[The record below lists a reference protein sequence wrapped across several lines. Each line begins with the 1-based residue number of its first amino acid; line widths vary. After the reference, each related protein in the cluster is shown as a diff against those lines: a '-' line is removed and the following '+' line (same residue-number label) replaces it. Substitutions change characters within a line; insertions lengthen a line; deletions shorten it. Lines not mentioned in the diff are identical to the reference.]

1 MPEILPFK
9 GLRYNPETA
18 GDMGGIICPPYDI
31 IPPSMQQELYD
42 SSEYNAVRLELPK
55 EDDPYGAAAERLAE
69 WMREGALM
77 QDDEPAL
84 YPYFQ
89 TYTDPEGNT
98 YTRKGFF
105 CALRLHEFSEK
116 KVLTHE
122 RTLSGPKKDR
132 LNLFNRTRA
141 NISSI
146 FGLYADEEL
155 QADRLIEEYVSSHE
169 PVVDASFQGVRN
181 QLWKITD
188 PDITGKVQQ
197 VLLERQVYIAD
208 GHHRYETGVNYRN
221 LRAEENPSHT
231 GEEPYNFI
239 LVYLANIFDKGLI
252 IFPLH
257 RMVHSLDRFNADAL
271 FDALGAN
278 FSITPLGGREE
289 LKQYL
294 DGETSNHAYG
304 VVTSTGVWG
313 IRLKTPPETLLGE
326 SVPGP
331 LLQLSVV
338 VLHELILQRVLGITP
353 EAMRSQANLV
363 YIEDDREVFENV
375 SSGKMQVGF
384 VVKPTTVEQVRDISQ
399 AGEVMPQKSTY
410 FYPKIMTGLVMHKL
424 DR

>member
-1 MPEILPFK
+1 MPEIRPFK

-42 SSEYNAVRLELPK
+42 SSGYNAVRLELPK
-55 EDDPYGAAAERLAE
+55 EDDPYGAAAERLAQ
-69 WMREGALM
+69 WVQEGALM

-89 TYTDPEGNT
+89 TYNDPEGNT

-116 KVLTHE
+116 KVLPHE

-132 LNLFNRTRA
+132 LNLFKKTRA

-155 QADRLIEEYVSSHE
+155 QADRAIEEFADNHE
-169 PVVDASFQGVRN
+169 PVVDAAFQGVRN
-181 QLWKITD
+181 RLWKMTD
-188 PDITGKVQQ
+188 PDIVATVQQ
-197 VLLERQVYIAD
+197 VLLDRQVYIAD

-231 GEEPYNFI
+231 GDEPYNFI
-239 LVYLANIFDKGLI
+239 LIYLANIFDEGLI

-257 RMVHSLDRFNADAL
+257 RMVHSLEQFSPEGL
-271 FDALGAN
+271 IETLSTN
-278 FSITPLGGREE
+278 FEVKPLGGRED
-289 LKQYL
+289 LKLYL
-294 DGETSNHAYG
+294 EGESSSHVYG
-304 VVTSTGVWG
+304 VVTSGGVWG
-313 IRLKTPPETLLGE
+313 MRLKNPPATLLGD

-338 VLHELILQRVLGITP
+338 VLHELILQRMLGITP

-363 YIEDDREVFENV
+363 YEEDDRKVFDAVEN
-375 SSGKMQVGF
+375 GDIQVGF
-384 VVKPTTVEQVRDISQ
+384 IVKPTTVQQVRDISQ

-410 FYPKIMTGLVMHKL
+410 FYPKIMTGLVMHRL
-424 DR
+424 

>member
-1 MPEILPFK
+1 MPEIRPFK

-42 SSEYNAVRLELPK
+42 SSDYNAVRLELPK
-55 EDDPYGAAAERLAE
+55 EDDPYGAAAERLAQ
-69 WMREGALM
+69 WVQEGALM

-89 TYTDPEGNT
+89 TYNDPEGNT

-116 KVLTHE
+116 KVLPHE

-132 LNLFNRTRA
+132 LNLFKKTRA

-155 QADRLIEEYVSSHE
+155 QADRAIETFAANHE
-169 PVVDASFQGVRN
+169 PVVDAAFQGVRN
-181 QLWKITD
+181 RLWKMTD
-188 PDITGKVQQ
+188 PDIVATVQQ
-197 VLLERQVYIAD
+197 VLLDRQVYIAD

-231 GEEPYNFI
+231 GDEPYNFI
-239 LVYLANIFDKGLI
+239 LIYLANIFDEGLI

-257 RMVHSLDRFNADAL
+257 RMVHSLEQFSPEGL
-271 FDALGAN
+271 IETLSTN
-278 FSITPLGGREE
+278 FEVKPLGGRED
-289 LKQYL
+289 LKLYL
-294 DGETSNHAYG
+294 EGESSSHVYG
-304 VVTSTGVWG
+304 VVTSGGVWG
-313 IRLKTPPETLLGE
+313 MRLKNPPATLLGD
-326 SVPGP
+326 SVPSP

-338 VLHELILQRVLGITP
+338 VLHELILHRMLGITP

-363 YIEDDREVFENV
+363 YEEDDRKVFDAVEN
-375 SSGKMQVGF
+375 GDIQVGF
-384 VVKPTTVEQVRDISQ
+384 IVKPTTVQQVRDISQ
-399 AGEVMPQKSTY
+399 TGEVMPQKSTY
-410 FYPKIMTGLVMHKL
+410 FYPKIMTGLVMHRL
-424 DR
+424 T

>member
-1 MPEILPFK
+1 MPEIRPFK

-18 GDMGGIICPPYDI
+18 GDIGGIICPPYDI

-42 SSEYNAVRLELPK
+42 SSGYNAVRLELPK
-55 EDDPYGAAAERLAE
+55 EDDPYGAAAERLAQ
-69 WMREGALM
+69 WMQEGALM

-116 KVLTHE
+116 KVLPHE

-132 LNLFNRTRA
+132 LNLFKKTRA

-155 QADRLIEEYVSSHE
+155 QADRAIEEFTDNHE
-169 PVVDASFQGVRN
+169 PVVDAAFQGVRN
-181 QLWKITD
+181 RLWKMTD
-188 PDITGKVQQ
+188 HDIVATVQQ
-197 VLLERQVYIAD
+197 VLLDRQVYIAD

-231 GEEPYNFI
+231 GDEPYNFI
-239 LVYLANIFDKGLI
+239 LIYLANIFDEGLI

-257 RMVHSLDRFNADAL
+257 RMVHSLEQFSPEGL
-271 FDALGAN
+271 IETLSTN
-278 FSITPLGGREE
+278 FEVKPLGGRED
-289 LKQYL
+289 LKLYL
-294 DGETSNHAYG
+294 EGESSSHVYG
-304 VVTSTGVWG
+304 VVTSGGVWG
-313 IRLKTPPETLLGE
+313 MRLKNPPATLLGD

-338 VLHELILQRVLGITP
+338 VLHELILQRMLGITP

-363 YIEDDREVFENV
+363 YEEDDRKVFDAVEN
-375 SSGKMQVGF
+375 GDIQVGF
-384 VVKPTTVEQVRDISQ
+384 IVKPTTVQQVRDISQ

-410 FYPKIMTGLVMHKL
+410 FYPKIMTGLVMHRLK
-424 DR
+424 

>member
-1 MPEILPFK
+1 MPEIRPFK
-9 GLRYNPETA
+9 GLRYDPETA

-42 SSEYNAVRLELPK
+42 SSGYNAVRLELPK
-55 EDDPYGAAAERLAE
+55 EDDPYGAAAERLVQ
-69 WMREGALM
+69 WMQEGALM

-116 KVLTHE
+116 KVLPHE

-132 LNLFNRTRA
+132 LNLFKRTRA

-155 QADRLIEEYVSSHE
+155 QADRVIEEFADNHE
-169 PVVDASFQGVRN
+169 PVVDAAFQGVRN
-181 QLWKITD
+181 RLWKMTD
-188 PDITGKVQQ
+188 PDIVATVQQ
-197 VLLERQVYIAD
+197 VLLDRQVYIAD

-231 GEEPYNFI
+231 GDEPYNFI
-239 LVYLANIFDKGLI
+239 LIYLANIFDEGLI

-257 RMVHSLDRFNADAL
+257 RMVHSLEQFSPEGL
-271 FDALGAN
+271 IETLSTN
-278 FSITPLGGREE
+278 FEVKPLGGRED
-289 LKQYL
+289 LKLYL
-294 DGETSNHAYG
+294 EGESSSHVYG
-304 VVTSTGVWG
+304 VVTSGGVWG
-313 IRLKTPPETLLGE
+313 MRLKNPPATLLGD

-338 VLHELILQRVLGITP
+338 VLHELILQRMLGITP

-363 YIEDDREVFENV
+363 YEEDDRKVFDAVEN
-375 SSGKMQVGF
+375 GDIQVGF
-384 VVKPTTVEQVRDISQ
+384 IVKPTTVQQVRDISQ

-410 FYPKIMTGLVMHKL
+410 FYPKIMTGLVMHRLK
-424 DR
+424 

>member
-1 MPEILPFK
+1 MPEIRPFK

-42 SSEYNAVRLELPK
+42 SSDYNAVRLELPK
-55 EDDPYGAAAERLAE
+55 EDDPYGAAAERLAQ
-69 WMREGALM
+69 WMQEGALM

-89 TYTDPEGNT
+89 TYNDPEGNT

-116 KVLTHE
+116 KVLPHE

-132 LNLFNRTRA
+132 LNLFKKTRA

-155 QADRLIEEYVSSHE
+155 QADRAIETFADNHG
-169 PVVDASFQGVRN
+169 PVVDAAFQGVRN
-181 QLWKITD
+181 RLWKMTD
-188 PDITGKVQQ
+188 PDIVATVQQ
-197 VLLERQVYIAD
+197 VLLDRQVYIAD

-231 GEEPYNFI
+231 GDEPYNFI
-239 LVYLANIFDKGLI
+239 LIYLANIFDEGLI

-257 RMVHSLDRFNADAL
+257 RMVHSLEQFSPEGL
-271 FDALGAN
+271 IETLSTN
-278 FSITPLGGREE
+278 FEVKPLGGRED
-289 LKQYL
+289 LKLYL
-294 DGETSNHAYG
+294 EGESSSHVYG
-304 VVTSTGVWG
+304 VVTSGGVWG
-313 IRLKTPPETLLGE
+313 MRLKNPPATLLGD
-326 SVPGP
+326 SVPSP

-338 VLHELILQRVLGITP
+338 VLHELILQRMLGITP

-363 YIEDDREVFENV
+363 YEEGDRKVFDAVEN
-375 SSGKMQVGF
+375 GDIQVGF
-384 VVKPTTVEQVRDISQ
+384 IVKPTTVQQVRDISQ

-410 FYPKIMTGLVMHKL
+410 FYPKIMTGLVMHRL
-424 DR
+424 

>member
-1 MPEILPFK
+1 MPEIRPFK
-9 GLRYNPETA
+9 GLRYDPETA

-42 SSEYNAVRLELPK
+42 SSGYNAVRLELPK
-55 EDDPYGAAAERLAE
+55 EDDPYGAAAERLAR
-69 WMREGALM
+69 WMQEGALM

-89 TYTDPEGNT
+89 TYNDPEGNT

-116 KVLTHE
+116 KVLPHE

-132 LNLFNRTRA
+132 LNLFKKTRA

-155 QADRLIEEYVSSHE
+155 QADRAIKEFADNHE
-169 PVVDASFQGVRN
+169 PVVDAAFQGVRN
-181 QLWKITD
+181 RLWKMTD
-188 PDITGKVQQ
+188 PDIVATVQQ
-197 VLLERQVYIAD
+197 VLLDRQVYIAD

-221 LRAEENPSHT
+221 LRAGENPSHT
-231 GEEPYNFI
+231 GDEPYNFI
-239 LVYLANIFDKGLI
+239 LIYLANIFDEGLI

-257 RMVHSLDRFNADAL
+257 RMVHSLEQFSPEGL
-271 FDALGAN
+271 IETLSTN
-278 FSITPLGGREE
+278 FEVKPLGGRED
-289 LKQYL
+289 LKLYL
-294 DGETSNHAYG
+294 EGESSSHVYG
-304 VVTSTGVWG
+304 VVTSGGVWG
-313 IRLKTPPETLLGE
+313 MRLKNPPATLLGD
-326 SVPGP
+326 SVPSP

-338 VLHELILQRVLGITP
+338 VLHELILQRMLGITP

-363 YIEDDREVFENV
+363 YEEGDRKVFDAVENRDI
-375 SSGKMQVGF
+375 QVGF
-384 VVKPTTVEQVRDISQ
+384 IVKPTTVQQVRDISQ

-410 FYPKIMTGLVMHKL
+410 FYPKIMTGLVMHRLK
-424 DR
+424 

>member
-1 MPEILPFK
+1 MPEIRPFK
-9 GLRYNPETA
+9 GLRYDPETA
-18 GDMGGIICPPYDI
+18 GDMGNIICPPYDI
-31 IPPSMQQELYD
+31 IPPAMQQELYD

-55 EDDPYGAAAERLAE
+55 EDDPYGAAAERLMK
-69 WMREGALM
+69 WMEGGALR

-116 KVLTHE
+116 KVLPHE

-132 LNLFNRTRA
+132 LNLFKRTKA

-146 FGLYADEEL
+146 FGLYADQEL
-155 QADRLIEEYVSSHE
+155 RADRAIDAFAADNE
-169 PVVDASFQGVRN
+169 PIVDAAFQGVRN
-181 QLWKITD
+181 RLWKMTD
-188 PDITGKVQQ
+188 PDLVAAVQQ
-197 VLLERQVYIAD
+197 VLIDRQVYIAD

-239 LVYLANIFDKGLI
+239 LIYLANIFDEGLI

-257 RMVHSLDRFNADAL
+257 RMVHNLEQ
-271 FDALGAN
+271 FDPEGLIDTLSTN
-278 FSITPLGGREE
+278 FEVKPLGGRDG

-294 DGETSNHAYG
+294 ENESSSHVYG
-304 VVTSTGVWG
+304 AVTSAGVWG
-313 IRLKTPPETLLGE
+313 IRLKQPPEALLGD
-326 SVPGP
+326 SVPLP

-338 VLHELILQRVLGITP
+338 VLHELVLQRMLGITP
-353 EAMRSQANLV
+353 EAMRSQANLI
-363 YIEDDREVFENV
+363 YEEDDRKVFNAVEK
-375 SSGKMQVGF
+375 GEIQVGF
-384 VVKPTTVEQVRDISQ
+384 VVKPTTVQQVLDISGE
-399 AGEVMPQKSTY
+399 GEVMPQKSTY
-410 FYPKIMTGLVMHKL
+410 FYPKIMTGLVMHSLK
-424 DR
+424 

>member
-1 MPEILPFK
+1 MPEIRPFK

-42 SSEYNAVRLELPK
+42 SSGYNAVRLELPK
-55 EDDPYGAAAERLAE
+55 EDDPYGAAAERLAQ
-69 WMREGALM
+69 WMQEGALM

-116 KVLTHE
+116 KVLPHE

-132 LNLFNRTRA
+132 LNLFKKTRA

-155 QADRLIEEYVSSHE
+155 QADRAIEEFADNHE
-169 PVVDASFQGVRN
+169 PVVDAAFQGVRN
-181 QLWKITD
+181 RLWKMTD
-188 PDITGKVQQ
+188 PDIVATVQQ
-197 VLLERQVYIAD
+197 VLLDRQVYIAD

-231 GEEPYNFI
+231 GDEPYNFI
-239 LVYLANIFDKGLI
+239 LIYLANIFDEGLI

-257 RMVHSLDRFNADAL
+257 RMVHSLEQFSPEGL
-271 FDALGAN
+271 IETLSTN
-278 FSITPLGGREE
+278 FEVKPLGGRED
-289 LKQYL
+289 LKLYL
-294 DGETSNHAYG
+294 EGESSSHVYG
-304 VVTSTGVWG
+304 VVTSGGVWG
-313 IRLKTPPETLLGE
+313 MRLKNPPATLLGD

-338 VLHELILQRVLGITP
+338 VLHELILQRMLGITP

-363 YIEDDREVFENV
+363 YEEDDRKVFDAVEN
-375 SSGKMQVGF
+375 GDIQVGF
-384 VVKPTTVEQVRDISQ
+384 IVKPTTVQQVRDISQ

-410 FYPKIMTGLVMHKL
+410 FYPKIMTGLVMHRL
-424 DR
+424 

>member
-1 MPEILPFK
+1 MPEIRPFK
-9 GLRYNPETA
+9 GLRYDPETA

-42 SSEYNAVRLELPK
+42 SSGYNAVRLELPK
-55 EDDPYGAAAERLAE
+55 EDDPYGAAAERLAQ
-69 WMREGALM
+69 WMQEGTLM

-116 KVLTHE
+116 KVLPHE

-132 LNLFNRTRA
+132 LNLFKRTRA

-155 QADRLIEEYVSSHE
+155 QADRAIETFAANHE
-169 PVVDASFQGVRN
+169 PVVDAAFQGVRN
-181 QLWKITD
+181 RLWKMTD
-188 PDITGKVQQ
+188 PDIVATVQQ
-197 VLLERQVYIAD
+197 VLLDRQVYIAD

-231 GEEPYNFI
+231 GDEPYNFI
-239 LVYLANIFDKGLI
+239 LIYLANIFDEGLI

-257 RMVHSLDRFNADAL
+257 RMVHSLEQFSPEGL
-271 FDALGAN
+271 IETLSTN
-278 FSITPLGGREE
+278 FEVKPLGGRED
-289 LKQYL
+289 LKLYL
-294 DGETSNHAYG
+294 ERESSSHVYG
-304 VVTSTGVWG
+304 VVTSGGVWG
-313 IRLKTPPETLLGE
+313 MRLKNPPATLLGD

-338 VLHELILQRVLGITP
+338 VLHELILQRMLGITP

-363 YIEDDREVFENV
+363 YEEDDRKVFDAVEN
-375 SSGKMQVGF
+375 GDIQVGF
-384 VVKPTTVEQVRDISQ
+384 IVKPTTVQQVRDISQ

-410 FYPKIMTGLVMHKL
+410 FYPKIMTGLVMHRLK
-424 DR
+424 

>member
-1 MPEILPFK
+1 MPEIRPFK

-31 IPPSMQQELYD
+31 IPSSMQQELYD
-42 SSEYNAVRLELPK
+42 SSGYNAVRLELPK
-55 EDDPYGAAAERLAE
+55 EDDPYGAAAERLVQ
-69 WMREGALM
+69 WVQEGALM

-89 TYTDPEGNT
+89 TYNDPEGNT

-116 KVLTHE
+116 KVLPHE

-132 LNLFNRTRA
+132 LNLFKKTRA

-146 FGLYADEEL
+146 FGLYADEQL
-155 QADRLIEEYVSSHE
+155 QADRAIEEFAANHE
-169 PVVDASFQGVRN
+169 PVVDAAFQGVRN
-181 QLWKITD
+181 RLWKMAD
-188 PDITGKVQQ
+188 PDIVATVQQ
-197 VLLERQVYIAD
+197 VLLDRQVYIAD

-231 GEEPYNFI
+231 GDEPYNFI
-239 LVYLANIFDKGLI
+239 LIYLANIFDEGLI

-257 RMVHSLDRFNADAL
+257 RMVHSLEQFSPEGL
-271 FDALGAN
+271 IETLSTN
-278 FSITPLGGREE
+278 FEVKPLGGRED
-289 LKQYL
+289 LKLYL
-294 DGETSNHAYG
+294 EEESSSHVYG
-304 VVTSTGVWG
+304 VVTSGGVWG
-313 IRLKTPPETLLGE
+313 MRLKNPPATLLGD

-331 LLQLSVV
+331 LLQLGVV
-338 VLHELILQRVLGITP
+338 VLHELILQRMLGITP

-363 YIEDDREVFENV
+363 YEEDDRKVFDAVEN
-375 SSGKMQVGF
+375 GGIQVGF
-384 VVKPTTVEQVRDISQ
+384 IVKPTTVQQVRDISQ

-410 FYPKIMTGLVMHKL
+410 FYPKIMTGLVMHWLK
-424 DR
+424 

>member
-1 MPEILPFK
+1 MPEIRPFK

-42 SSEYNAVRLELPK
+42 SSGYNAVRLELPK
-55 EDDPYGAAAERLAE
+55 EDDPYGAAAERLAR
-69 WMREGALM
+69 WMQEGALM
-77 QDDEPAL
+77 QDNEPAL

-89 TYTDPEGNT
+89 TYNDPEGNT

-116 KVLTHE
+116 KVLPHE

-132 LNLFNRTRA
+132 LNLFKKTRA

-155 QADRLIEEYVSSHE
+155 QADRAIETFAANHE
-169 PVVDASFQGVRN
+169 PVVDAAFQGVRN
-181 QLWKITD
+181 RLWKMTD
-188 PDITGKVQQ
+188 PDIVATVQQ
-197 VLLERQVYIAD
+197 VLLDRQVYIAD

-231 GEEPYNFI
+231 GDEPYNFI
-239 LVYLANIFDKGLI
+239 LIYLANIFDEGLI

-257 RMVHSLDRFNADAL
+257 RMVHSLEQFSPEGL
-271 FDALGAN
+271 IETLSTN
-278 FSITPLGGREE
+278 FEVKPLSGREDIK
-289 LKQYL
+289 LYL
-294 DGETSNHAYG
+294 EGESSSHVYG
-304 VVTSTGVWG
+304 VVTSGGVWG
-313 IRLKTPPETLLGE
+313 MRLKNPPATLLGD

-338 VLHELILQRVLGITP
+338 VLHELILQRMLGITP

-363 YIEDDREVFENV
+363 YEEDDRKVFDAVEN
-375 SSGKMQVGF
+375 GDIQVGF
-384 VVKPTTVEQVRDISQ
+384 IVKPTTVQQVQDISQ

-410 FYPKIMTGLVMHKL
+410 FYPKIMTGLVMHRL
-424 DR
+424 T

>member
-1 MPEILPFK
+1 MPEIRPFK

-55 EDDPYGAAAERLAE
+55 EDDPYGTAAERLAQ
-69 WMREGALM
+69 WMQEGALM

-116 KVLTHE
+116 KVLPHE

-132 LNLFNRTRA
+132 LNLFKRTRA

-155 QADRLIEEYVSSHE
+155 QADRAIEEFADNHE
-169 PVVDASFQGVRN
+169 PVVDAAFQGVRN
-181 QLWKITD
+181 RLWKMTD
-188 PDITGKVQQ
+188 PDIVATVQQ
-197 VLLERQVYIAD
+197 VLLDRQVYIAD

-231 GEEPYNFI
+231 GDEPYNFI
-239 LVYLANIFDKGLI
+239 LIYLANIFDEGLI

-257 RMVHSLDRFNADAL
+257 RMVHSLEQFSPEGL
-271 FDALGAN
+271 IETLSTN
-278 FSITPLGGREE
+278 FEVKPLGGRED
-289 LKQYL
+289 LKLYL
-294 DGETSNHAYG
+294 EGESSSHVYG
-304 VVTSTGVWG
+304 VVTSGGVWG
-313 IRLKTPPETLLGE
+313 MRLKNPPATLLGD
-326 SVPGP
+326 SVPSP

-338 VLHELILQRVLGITP
+338 VLHELILQRMLGITP

-363 YIEDDREVFENV
+363 YEEDDRKVFDAVEN
-375 SSGKMQVGF
+375 GGIQVGF
-384 VVKPTTVEQVRDISQ
+384 IVKPTTVQQVRDISQ

-410 FYPKIMTGLVMHKL
+410 FYPKIMTGLVMHRL
-424 DR
+424 T

>member
-1 MPEILPFK
+1 
-9 GLRYNPETA
+9 
-18 GDMGGIICPPYDI
+18 
-31 IPPSMQQELYD
+31 
-42 SSEYNAVRLELPK
+42 
-55 EDDPYGAAAERLAE
+55 
-69 WMREGALM
+69 
-77 QDDEPAL
+77 DEPAL

-116 KVLTHE
+116 KVLPHE

-132 LNLFNRTRA
+132 LNLFKRTRA

-155 QADRLIEEYVSSHE
+155 QADRVIEEFADNHE
-169 PVVDASFQGVRN
+169 PVVDAAFQGVRN
-181 QLWKITD
+181 RLWKMTD
-188 PDITGKVQQ
+188 PDIVATVQQ
-197 VLLERQVYIAD
+197 VLLDRQVYIAD

-231 GEEPYNFI
+231 GDEPYNFI
-239 LVYLANIFDKGLI
+239 LIYLANIFDEGLI

-257 RMVHSLDRFNADAL
+257 RMVHSLEQFSPEGL
-271 FDALGAN
+271 IETLSTN
-278 FSITPLGGREE
+278 FEVKPLGGRED
-289 LKQYL
+289 LKLYL
-294 DGETSNHAYG
+294 EGESSSHVYG
-304 VVTSTGVWG
+304 VVTSGGVWG
-313 IRLKTPPETLLGE
+313 MRLKNPPATLLGD

-338 VLHELILQRVLGITP
+338 VLHELILQRMLGITP

-363 YIEDDREVFENV
+363 YEEDDRKVFDAVEN
-375 SSGKMQVGF
+375 GDIQVGF
-384 VVKPTTVEQVRDISQ
+384 IVKPTTVQQVRDISQ

-410 FYPKIMTGLVMHKL
+410 FYPKIMTG
-424 DR
+424 

>member
-1 MPEILPFK
+1 MPEIRPFK
-9 GLRYNPETA
+9 GLRYDPETA

-42 SSEYNAVRLELPK
+42 SSGYNAVRLELPK
-55 EDDPYGAAAERLAE
+55 EDDPYGTAAERLAQ
-69 WMREGALM
+69 WMQEGTLM
-77 QDDEPAL
+77 QDDKPAL

-89 TYTDPEGNT
+89 TYNDPEGNT

-116 KVLTHE
+116 KVLPHE

-132 LNLFNRTRA
+132 LNLFKKTRA

-155 QADRLIEEYVSSHE
+155 QADRVIEEFADNHE
-169 PVVDASFQGVRN
+169 PVVDAAFQGVRN
-181 QLWKITD
+181 RLWKMTD
-188 PDITGKVQQ
+188 PDIVATVQQ
-197 VLLERQVYIAD
+197 VLLDRQVYIAD

-231 GEEPYNFI
+231 GDEPYNFI
-239 LVYLANIFDKGLI
+239 LIYLANIFDEGLI

-257 RMVHSLDRFNADAL
+257 RMVHSLEQFSPEGL
-271 FDALGAN
+271 IETLSTN
-278 FSITPLGGREE
+278 FEVKPLGGRED
-289 LKQYL
+289 LKLYL
-294 DGETSNHAYG
+294 EGESSSHVYG
-304 VVTSTGVWG
+304 VVTSGGVWG
-313 IRLKTPPETLLGE
+313 MRLKNPPATLLGD

-338 VLHELILQRVLGITP
+338 VLHELILQRMLGITP

-363 YIEDDREVFENV
+363 YEEDDRKVFDAVEN
-375 SSGKMQVGF
+375 GDIQVGF
-384 VVKPTTVEQVRDISQ
+384 IVKPTTVQQVRDISQ

-410 FYPKIMTGLVMHKL
+410 FYPKIMTGLVMHRLK
-424 DR
+424 

>member
-1 MPEILPFK
+1 MPEIRPFK
-9 GLRYNPETA
+9 GLRYDPETA
-18 GDMGGIICPPYDI
+18 GDMGTIICPPYDI
-31 IPPSMQQELYD
+31 IPPAMQQELYD

-55 EDDPYGAAAERLAE
+55 EDDPYGAAADRLAR
-69 WMREGALM
+69 WMEKGALM

-116 KVLTHE
+116 KVLPHE

-132 LNLFNRTRA
+132 LNLFKRTQT

-146 FGLYADEEL
+146 FGLYADREL
-155 QADRLIEEYVSSHE
+155 RADRAIDEFAADHD
-169 PVVDASFQGVRN
+169 PIVDAAFQGVRN
-181 QLWKITD
+181 RLWKMTD
-188 PDITGKVQQ
+188 PDLVAAVQQ
-197 VLLERQVYIAD
+197 VLIDRQVYIAD

-239 LVYLANIFDKGLI
+239 LIYLANIFDEGLI

-257 RMVHSLDRFNADAL
+257 RMVHSLEQFNPEGLIDTL
-271 FDALGAN
+271 STN
-278 FSITPLGGREE
+278 FEVKPLRGRDE

-294 DGETSNHAYG
+294 ENESSSHVFG
-304 VVTSTGVWG
+304 VVTSAGVWG
-313 IRLKTPPETLLGE
+313 IKLKQPPETLLGD
-326 SVPGP
+326 SVPAP

-338 VLHELILQRVLGITP
+338 VLHELILQRMLGITP
-353 EAMRSQANLV
+353 EAMRSQANLI
-363 YIEDDREVFENV
+363 YEEDDRKVFEAV
-375 SSGKMQVGF
+375 EKGDIQAGF
-384 VVKPTTVEQVRDISQ
+384 IVKPTTVQQVLDISGE
-399 AGEVMPQKSTY
+399 GEVMPQKSTY
-410 FYPKIMTGLVMHKL
+410 FYPKIMTGLVMHRL
-424 DR
+424 

>member
-1 MPEILPFK
+1 MPEIRPFN

-42 SSEYNAVRLELPK
+42 SSGYNAVRLELPK
-55 EDDPYGAAAERLAE
+55 EDDPYGAAAERLAQ
-69 WMREGALM
+69 WMQEGALM

-89 TYTDPEGNT
+89 TYNDPEGNT

-116 KVLTHE
+116 KVLPHE

-132 LNLFNRTRA
+132 LNLFKKTRA

-155 QADRLIEEYVSSHE
+155 QADRAIEEFAANHE
-169 PVVDASFQGVRN
+169 PVVDAAFQGVRN
-181 QLWKITD
+181 RLWKMTD
-188 PDITGKVQQ
+188 PDIVATVQQ
-197 VLLERQVYIAD
+197 VLLDRQVYIAD

-231 GEEPYNFI
+231 GDEPYNFI
-239 LVYLANIFDKGLI
+239 LIYLANIFDEGLI

-257 RMVHSLDRFNADAL
+257 RMVHSLEQFSPEGL
-271 FDALGAN
+271 IETLSTN
-278 FSITPLGGREE
+278 FEVKPLSGREG
-289 LKQYL
+289 LKLYL
-294 DGETSNHAYG
+294 EGESSSHVYG
-304 VVTSTGVWG
+304 VVTSGGVWG
-313 IRLKTPPETLLGE
+313 MRLKNPPATLLGD

-338 VLHELILQRVLGITP
+338 VLHELILQRMLGITP

-363 YIEDDREVFENV
+363 YEEDDRKVFDAVEN
-375 SSGKMQVGF
+375 GDIQVGF
-384 VVKPTTVEQVRDISQ
+384 IVKPTTVQQVRDISQ

-410 FYPKIMTGLVMHKL
+410 FYPKIMTGLVMHRLK
-424 DR
+424 

>member
-1 MPEILPFK
+1 MPEIRPFK

-42 SSEYNAVRLELPK
+42 SSGYNAVRLELPK
-55 EDDPYGAAAERLAE
+55 EDDPYGTAAERLVQ
-69 WMREGALM
+69 WMQEGALM

-116 KVLTHE
+116 KVLPHE

-132 LNLFNRTRA
+132 LNLFKRTRA

-155 QADRLIEEYVSSHE
+155 QADRVIEEFADNHE
-169 PVVDASFQGVRN
+169 PVVDAAFQGVRN
-181 QLWKITD
+181 RLWKMTD
-188 PDITGKVQQ
+188 PDIVATVQQ
-197 VLLERQVYIAD
+197 VLLDRQVYIAD

-231 GEEPYNFI
+231 GDEPYNFI
-239 LVYLANIFDKGLI
+239 LIYLANIFDEGLI

-257 RMVHSLDRFNADAL
+257 RMVHSLEQFSPEGL
-271 FDALGAN
+271 IETLSTN
-278 FSITPLGGREE
+278 FEVKPLGGRED
-289 LKQYL
+289 LKLYL
-294 DGETSNHAYG
+294 EGESSSHVYG
-304 VVTSTGVWG
+304 VVTSGGVWG
-313 IRLKTPPETLLGE
+313 MRLKNPPATLLGD

-338 VLHELILQRVLGITP
+338 VLHELILQRMLGITP

-363 YIEDDREVFENV
+363 YEEDDRKVFDAVEN
-375 SSGKMQVGF
+375 GDIQVGF
-384 VVKPTTVEQVRDISQ
+384 IVKPTTVQQVRDISQ

-410 FYPKIMTGLVMHKL
+410 FYPKIMTGLVMHRLK
-424 DR
+424 

>member
-1 MPEILPFK
+1 MPEIRPFK
-9 GLRYNPETA
+9 GLRYDPETA

-31 IPPSMQQELYD
+31 IPSSMQQELYD
-42 SSEYNAVRLELPK
+42 SSGYNAVRLELPK
-55 EDDPYGAAAERLAE
+55 EDDPYGAAAERLAQ
-69 WMREGALM
+69 WVQEGALM

-116 KVLTHE
+116 KVLPHE

-132 LNLFNRTRA
+132 LNLFKRTQA

-155 QADRLIEEYVSSHE
+155 QADRAIEEFADSHE
-169 PVVDASFQGVRN
+169 PVVDAAFQGVRN
-181 QLWKITD
+181 RLWKMTD
-188 PDITGKVQQ
+188 HDIVATVQQ
-197 VLLERQVYIAD
+197 VLLDRQVYIAD

-231 GEEPYNFI
+231 GDEPYNFI
-239 LVYLANIFDKGLI
+239 LIYLANIFDEGLI

-257 RMVHSLDRFNADAL
+257 RMVHSLEQFSPEGL
-271 FDALGAN
+271 IETLSTN
-278 FSITPLGGREE
+278 FEVKPLGGRED
-289 LKQYL
+289 LKLYL
-294 DGETSNHAYG
+294 EGESSSHVYG
-304 VVTSTGVWG
+304 VVTSGGVWG
-313 IRLKTPPETLLGE
+313 MRLKNPPATLLGD

-338 VLHELILQRVLGITP
+338 VLHELILQRMLGITP

-363 YIEDDREVFENV
+363 YEEDDRKVFDAVEN
-375 SSGKMQVGF
+375 GDIQVGF
-384 VVKPTTVEQVRDISQ
+384 IVKPTTVQQVRDISQ

-410 FYPKIMTGLVMHKL
+410 FYPKIMTGLVMHRLK
-424 DR
+424 

>member
-1 MPEILPFK
+1 MPEIRPFK

-42 SSEYNAVRLELPK
+42 SSGYNAVRLELPK
-55 EDDPYGAAAERLAE
+55 EDDPYGAAAERLAR
-69 WMREGALM
+69 WMQEGALM

-89 TYTDPEGNT
+89 TYNDPEGNT

-116 KVLTHE
+116 KVLPHE

-132 LNLFNRTRA
+132 LNLFKKTRA

-155 QADRLIEEYVSSHE
+155 QADRAIETFADNHE
-169 PVVDASFQGVRN
+169 PVVDAAFQGVRN
-181 QLWKITD
+181 RLWKMTD
-188 PDITGKVQQ
+188 PDIVATVQQ
-197 VLLERQVYIAD
+197 VLLDRQVYIAD

-231 GEEPYNFI
+231 GDEPYNFI
-239 LVYLANIFDKGLI
+239 LIYLANIFDEGLI

-257 RMVHSLDRFNADAL
+257 RMVHSLEQFSPEGL
-271 FDALGAN
+271 IETLSTN
-278 FSITPLGGREE
+278 FEVKPLGGRED
-289 LKQYL
+289 LKLYL
-294 DGETSNHAYG
+294 EGESSSHVYG
-304 VVTSTGVWG
+304 VVTSGGVWG
-313 IRLKTPPETLLGE
+313 MRLKNPPATLLGD

-338 VLHELILQRVLGITP
+338 VLHELILQRMLGITP

-363 YIEDDREVFENV
+363 YEEGDRKVFDAVEN
-375 SSGKMQVGF
+375 GDIQVGF
-384 VVKPTTVEQVRDISQ
+384 IVKPTTVQQVRDISQ

-410 FYPKIMTGLVMHKL
+410 FYPKIMTGLVMHRL
-424 DR
+424 T